1 MSEIEE
7 MFPDFG
13 KWVARPAMFLG
24 VVLIGLYLLS
34 YYYHD
39 AWVALFLLGA
49 LILLGVAIAAICIPL
64 GKYIRDAKANG
75 TITERDEFWAC
86 VILLAVYL
94 MRR

>member
-1 MSEIEE
+1 MI
-7 MFPDFG
+7 
-13 KWVARPAMFLG
+13 LG
-24 VVLIGLYLLS
+24 VMLIVLYALS
-34 YYYHD
+34 HYYHD
-39 AWVALFLLGA
+39 AWVAFFLLGA
-49 LILLGVAIAAICIPL
+49 LTLLAVVVAAICIPL